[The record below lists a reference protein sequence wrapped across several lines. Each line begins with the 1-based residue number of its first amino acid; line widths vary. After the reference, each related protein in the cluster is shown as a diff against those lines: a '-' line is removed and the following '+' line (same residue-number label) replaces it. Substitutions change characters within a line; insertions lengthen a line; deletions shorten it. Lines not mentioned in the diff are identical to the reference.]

1 MIPRLEIS
9 LSFPDPSTA
18 SETGVVA
25 YGGDLSPSRLLLAYR
40 SGIFPWY
47 SVNDPILWWSPNP
60 RLILNL
66 DDFKLR
72 RSLKK
77 KLNKFEIRFDSAFKE
92 VITRCG
98 TKFRENQ
105 KGSWILPEIVEAY
118 CTLHDM
124 GHAHS
129 VEAYYEG
136 NLVGGLYGVCV
147 GKVFCGE
154 SMFADMSDASKVAF
168 AYLIEHLREK
178 RYDFIDAQ
186 VPTEHLKSL
195 GAIEVH
201 RDYFLSRLK
210 EATKEID
217 AVAPW

>member
-1 MIPRLEIS
+1 MIPRLKTALE
-9 LSFPDPSTA
+9 FPDPSTA
-18 SETGVVA
+18 SESGVVA

-40 SGIFPWY
+40 GGIFPWY
-47 SVNDPILWWSPNP
+47 SINDPILWWSPNP
-60 RLILNL
+60 RLIMNL
-66 DDFKLR
+66 DDFRLR

-77 KLNKFEIRFDSAFKE
+77 KLNKFEIRFDSAFPE
-92 VITRCG
+92 VIARCG

-105 KGSWILPEIVEAY
+105 KGSWIIPEITEAY
-118 CTLHDM
+118 TTLHDM

-129 VEAYYEG
+129 VEAYHEG
-136 NLVGGLYGVCV
+136 KLVGGLYGVCI

-168 AYLIEHLREK
+168 AHLIEHLK
-178 RYDFIDAQ
+178 AKNYDFIDAQ
-186 VPTEHLKSL
+186 IPTEHLKSL

-201 RDYFLSRLK
+201 RDYFLSRLA
-210 EATKEID
+210 EATKDID